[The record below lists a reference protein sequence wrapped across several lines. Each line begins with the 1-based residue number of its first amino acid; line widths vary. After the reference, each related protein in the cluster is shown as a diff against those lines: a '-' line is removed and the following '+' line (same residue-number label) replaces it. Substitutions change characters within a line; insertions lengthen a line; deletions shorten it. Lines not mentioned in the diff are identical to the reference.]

1 MTPFLAVDWGT
12 TNVRAWRIGA
22 DGAVQ
27 DERTFPYGVG
37 RLQAGEAARRFAE
50 EVRPALEA
58 RALPTLMCG
67 MIGSTLGW
75 TVAPYRDCP
84 AGLEDLAGALTEVA
98 PGVRIVPGLRCD
110 GPFAASDVM
119 RGEETQILGWAAEQA
134 PEGRRLVCHPGTHP
148 KWAVVEDGRLV
159 RFLTAMSG
167 ELFDLLRTRSVLK
180 TDASPDDESAFDDG
194 LAAAG
199 DGGALA
205 ARLFSVRTRVVADGA
220 DAATSAAYLSGLLI
234 GAEVAALPALVG
246 MQDCQAV
253 TLIGDP
259 RLCRWYA
266 RALERCGLTTDAID
280 GEDAVLMGLKALVKA
295 GALQ

>member
-12 TNVRAWRIGA
+12 TNVRAWRIGG

-37 RLQAGEAARRFAE
+37 KLQAGEAARRFAE
-50 EVRPALEA
+50 EVRPSLEA
-58 RALPTLMCG
+58 RTLPTLMCG

-75 TVAPYRDCP
+75 TVAPYHDCP
-84 AGLEDLAGALTEVA
+84 AGLNDLVGALTEVA

-110 GPFAASDVM
+110 GPFGASDVM
-119 RGEETQILGWAAEQA
+119 RGEETQILGWAAARADQA
-134 PEGRRLVCHPGTHP
+134 PRLVCHPGTHP

-159 RFLTAMSG
+159 RFVTAMSG
-167 ELFDLLRTRSVLK
+167 ELFDLLRTHSVLK
-180 TDASPDDESAFDDG
+180 TDASPDDEAAFDAG
-194 LAAAG
+194 ASAAG
-199 DGGALA
+199 DGSALA
-205 ARLFSVRTRVVADGA
+205 ARLFSVRTRVVADSA
-220 DAATSAAYLSGLLI
+220 DAATSASYLSGLLI
-234 GAEVAALPALVG
+234 GAEVAALPTLVG
-246 MQDCQAV
+246 MAGCDAV

-266 RALERCGLTTDAID
+266 RALERCSVATDAVD